1 MYIKLNCHQKNC
13 LAHKS
18 SDKQCRHTIM
28 MNYFLKLSLSGLW
41 LINYFSSLL
50 LKLLWLIILNRQQYI
65 SFFPTAFCLYYL
77 TIYSHSLL
85 DSRSCNQPKTYTPV
99 LNNSSSQDRSFYL
112 LCSLRIKIHICC
124 NVLNYRLF
132 YLSYWKVFAYFSIL
146 KVFTIFLS
154 LAI

>member
-13 LAHKS
+13 LAHNS

-65 SFFPTAFCLYYL
+65 SFFPLLFVSIILLFTLTVSSTADHAISPKPTPQFS
-77 TIYSHSLL
+77 TIHHH
-85 DSRSCNQPKTYTPV
+85 
-99 LNNSSSQDRSFYL
+99 
-112 LCSLRIKIHICC
+112 RIG
-124 NVLNYRLF
+124 
-132 YLSYWKVFAYFSIL
+132 
-146 KVFTIFLS
+146 LS
-154 LAI
+154 LCFVHSGLKYTFAAMF